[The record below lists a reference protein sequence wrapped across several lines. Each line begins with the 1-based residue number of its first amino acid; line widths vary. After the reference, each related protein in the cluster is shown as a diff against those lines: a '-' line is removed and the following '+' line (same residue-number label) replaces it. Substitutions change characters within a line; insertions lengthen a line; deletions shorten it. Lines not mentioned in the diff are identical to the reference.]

1 MELDLSTRGYGDH
14 AVVSVGGEVD
24 LETATRLGDAALE
37 ALRELS
43 PHLVLDLSGV
53 SFMDSTGLKVLLS
66 LQRSAALAGG
76 SLTVA
81 GATRPVR
88 RILTLTGLDQTLQL
102 VDAVDAVDGRRRR
115 RRPGRPA
122 ACCGRRVRADDRGQ
136 RRRKA
141 HDLIR
146 SILACS

>member
-24 LETATRLGDAALE
+24 LETATRLGDAALA
-37 ALRELS
+37 ALRDLS
-43 PHLVLDLSGV
+43 SHLVLDLSGV

-88 RILTLTGLDQTLQL
+88 RILALTGLDQTLQL
-102 VDAVDAVDGRRRR
+102 VDSVDAVDGAD
-115 RRPGRPA
+115 PGPDAVPANRLPAPA
-122 ACCGRRVRADDRGQ
+122 ASSASMTEISGGA
-136 RRRKA
+136 A
-141 HDLIR
+141 PTT
-146 SILACS
+146 

>member
-37 ALRELS
+37 ALRDLS
-43 PHLVLDLSGV
+43 SHLVLDLSGV

-102 VDAVDAVDGRRRR
+102 VDSVD
-115 RRPGRPA
+115 
-122 ACCGRRVRADDRGQ
+122 ADDRAAPGADTVPDA
-136 RRRKA
+136 RLREAAARAAPMTEVSGGAKPTT
-141 HDLIR
+141 
-146 SILACS
+146 

>member
-37 ALRELS
+37 ALRDLS
-43 PHLVLDLSGV
+43 SHLVLDMSGV

-102 VDAVDAVDGRRRR
+102 VDAVDAVDG
-115 RRPGRPA
+115 A
-122 ACCGRRVRADDRGQ
+122 DRG
-136 RRRKA
+136 RDAVPADRLRAAAAGSAPMTEVSGGAKPTT
-141 HDLIR
+141 
-146 SILACS
+146 

>member
-37 ALRELS
+37 ALRHLS

-102 VDAVDAVDGRRRR
+102 VDAVDAVDAVDGAV
-115 RRPGRPA
+115 PA
-122 ACCGRRVRADDRGQ
+122 DRLRAAAAGAAPMTEVSGGA
-136 RRRKA
+136 KPTT
-141 HDLIR
+141 
-146 SILACS
+146 

>member
-37 ALRELS
+37 ALRDLS
-43 PHLVLDLSGV
+43 SHLVLDLSGV

-102 VDAVDAVDGRRRR
+102 VDSVDAVDGAD
-115 RRPGRPA
+115 PGRDAVPA
-122 ACCGRRVRADDRGQ
+122 DRLRAAAAGSAPMTEVSGGATPRT
-136 RRRKA
+136 
-141 HDLIR
+141 
-146 SILACS
+146 

>member
-37 ALRELS
+37 ALRDLS
-43 PHLVLDLSGV
+43 SHLVLDLSGV

-102 VDAVDAVDGRRRR
+102 VDSVDAVDG
-115 RRPGRPA
+115 A
-122 ACCGRRVRADDRGQ
+122 DRG
-136 RRRKA
+136 RDAVPADRLRA
-141 HDLIR
+141 AAPR
-146 SILACS
+146 SAPMTEVSGGATPTT

>member
-37 ALRELS
+37 ALRDLS
-43 PHLVLDLSGV
+43 SHLVLDLSGV

-102 VDAVDAVDGRRRR
+102 VDSVDAVDG
-115 RRPGRPA
+115 A
-122 ACCGRRVRADDRGQ
+122 DRG
-136 RRRKA
+136 RDAVPADRLRA
-141 HDLIR
+141 AAAG
-146 SILACS
+146 SAPMTEVSGGATPTT